1 MYYTLM
7 YNFDICINQLKE
19 RTMKSPF
26 QYETIADKGILPT
39 RSSNCGSEGNIYKRN
54 YIPSYIWR

>member
-26 QYETIADKGILPT
+26 QYETIVDKGNFADPVFELWF
-39 RSSNCGSEGNIYKRN
+39 RREYM
-54 YIPSYIWR
+54 